1 MRDQNRESGGP
12 LWTGGEMM
20 LRVQGKGREPERIVR
35 IKRPF
40 ALIGQAVDADI
51 RLIDQAVSTWHVY
64 LHLDPRGLYAVDLA
78 TRTGTRL
85 NGTDQRIG
93 WLRPGQWLE
102 VAGRGIEV
110 LRLRINGTISEP
122 PPCDAD
128 LLCDA
133 GQSEL
138 VMVTLEPRRKREDPW
153 VLGSEMVFL
162 GWSAACGIPIKEAS
176 VARTH
181 CALIRT
187 PTAAYLVD
195 LCGHHTRIEDRPI
208 RGASILHDGAA
219 LTIGTAQFTV
229 QVAPPNRQLSI
240 LPRDTLAAGPAS
252 LVAHVVNR
260 EGDQGPDTLPP
271 LDLIPVESQRALL
284 TWIVETIQ
292 GNQSEV
298 LQKQEETQVALTEL
312 IRQLQQDNAT
322 LLNAHLK
329 RIENVDRELAT
340 LRAELSRRAPET
352 SPASPTTSPAAPAPP
367 PTPTLPPPPSVT
379 PLRIPRTTPTP
390 ASARASTTWLLERIN
405 RLENENHSAWKI
417 FLARFTFMPRRA
429 T

>member
-1 MRDQNRESGGP
+1 M
-12 LWTGGEMM
+12 
-20 LRVQGKGREPERIVR
+20 
-35 IKRPF
+35 
-40 ALIGQAVDADI
+40 
-51 RLIDQAVSTWHVY
+51 
-64 LHLDPRGLYAVDLA
+64 
-78 TRTGTRL
+78 
-85 NGTDQRIG
+85 
-93 WLRPGQWLE
+93 
-102 VAGRGIEV
+102 
-110 LRLRINGTISEP
+110 
-122 PPCDAD
+122 
-128 LLCDA
+128 
-133 GQSEL
+133 
-138 VMVTLEPRRKREDPW
+138 
-153 VLGSEMVFL
+153 
-162 GWSAACGIPIKEAS
+162 
-176 VARTH
+176 
-181 CALIRT
+181 
-187 PTAAYLVD
+187 
-195 LCGHHTRIEDRPI
+195 
-208 RGASILHDGAA
+208 
-219 LTIGTAQFTV
+219 
-229 QVAPPNRQLSI
+229 
-240 LPRDTLAAGPAS
+240 
-252 LVAHVVNR
+252 AHVVNR